1 MTTLP
6 AQAELLARIRHIWES
21 ARTQAARSVNTAHV
35 CANWLIGQQI
45 VEAEQGGA
53 KRAAYG
59 KALLKALSE
68 QLSAEYGA
76 GFSVSALQYMRS
88 FFLGYPRLLA
98 KQHAVRVVL
107 DVQQI
112 QHAVR
117 GESPWGHDDRDG
129 HDVQPGVLNPSLSWT
144 HYRTLLKEERQPV
157 RDFYEIESVRNG
169 WSARQLERQMHSFLF
184 ERLAKSRDK
193 QGVLAL
199 ANEGQALNRA
209 HDVIKDPYVLEFL
222 DLPESHRLVESRIEE
237 ALINQ
242 LQAFL
247 LELGSGFAFVGRQR
261 RLTLDGD
268 HFYPDLVFYHVKLKC
283 YVVIDLKVGKLTH
296 GDLGQMQLYVNYYD
310 REVAAKGDNPTIGL
324 LLCSEKNDAVVRY
337 VLGDKSEQ
345 IFASRYQF
353 ALPSEDDLRAEI
365 RREMEQFQPL
375 DSLEPQEP
383 LQPLA
388 PSKPLEQR
396 EETSAK
402 VNRAATG
409 KPKTPATQTTKSRS
423 KSLAAKGTQ
432 K

>member
-88 FFLGYPRLLA
+88 FFLGYPQLLA

-107 DVQQI
+107 DVQEI

-117 GESPWGHDDRDG
+117 GESPGGRDV
-129 HDVQPGVLNPSLSWT
+129 VQPGVLNPSVSWT

-193 QGVLAL
+193 QGVLPGA
-199 ANEGQALNRA
+199 
-209 HDVIKDPYVLEFL
+209 
-222 DLPESHRLVESRIEE
+222 
-237 ALINQ
+237 
-242 LQAFL
+242 
-247 LELGSGFAFVGRQR
+247 
-261 RLTLDGD
+261 
-268 HFYPDLVFYHVKLKC
+268 
-283 YVVIDLKVGKLTH
+283 
-296 GDLGQMQLYVNYYD
+296 
-310 REVAAKGDNPTIGL
+310 
-324 LLCSEKNDAVVRY
+324 
-337 VLGDKSEQ
+337 
-345 IFASRYQF
+345 
-353 ALPSEDDLRAEI
+353 
-365 RREMEQFQPL
+365 PL
-375 DSLEPQEP
+375 SV
-383 LQPLA
+383 
-388 PSKPLEQR
+388 S
-396 EETSAK
+396 
-402 VNRAATG
+402 
-409 KPKTPATQTTKSRS
+409 
-423 KSLAAKGTQ
+423 
-432 K
+432 